1 MVLKFKDLPVKDWIS
16 YALCVLS
23 FFAGTS
29 LTFIGMFID
38 PVGEIHSTVLT
49 SLGVFLSFSGAIIG
63 ISTHYSTELTN
74 FKTEVQRTI
83 YEKQN
88 SNDISYDV
96 SSKTEQ

>member
-1 MVLKFKDLPVKDWIS
+1 MTFKDLPIKDKIS
-16 YALCVLS
+16 YILCCAS
-23 FFAGTS
+23 FVCGTV
-29 LTFIGMFID
+29 LTFLGMFID

-83 YEKQN
+83 YDKQK
-88 SNDISYDV
+88 SNDISDDV
-96 SSKTEQ
+96 SSKTE

>member
-29 LTFIGMFID
+29 LTFLGMFID
-38 PVGEIHSTVLT
+38 PVGEIHTTVLT
-49 SLGVFLSFSGAIIG
+49 SLGVFLTFSGSLIG
-63 ISTHYSTELTN
+63 ISTHYSTELTH

-83 YEKQN
+83 DDKQK
-88 SNDISYDV
+88 SKDISDDV
-96 SSKTEQ
+96 SSKTE